1 MWGRLCGMER
11 DESARPAVT
20 PDSPGPHSGRARDS
34 AEAAAA
40 RTSAATRPADVTVAA
55 RTADVTAAAGTAD
68 VTAAAG
74 PAGAAPTTRS
84 ADVTAATG
92 AAGVAAGPAGPPAAL
107 PLKAA
112 DTTPDRPWPVRHLV
126 PKVADYV
133 ARMPAVWVEGQVLN
147 LRRWNSLYFLT
158 LRDIDLDMS
167 LSVTVPAGAV
177 APIVDRLS
185 DGARLVVHARPRFHE
200 KRGDLTFAADD
211 VRLVGLG
218 ELLAQIERLKGVL
231 AAEGLFDEARKVPLP
246 FLPAV
251 VGLVCAQQGDA
262 EHDVVSNA
270 RARWPAVRFEIR
282 RVTVQGPRAVPEV
295 GAAIAELDADPAV
308 EVIVVARGGGSFED
322 LLPFS
327 NEALV
332 RAAAACRTPLV
343 SAIGH
348 HLDSPLLDLVADW
361 RASTPTD
368 AAKRVVPD
376 VTAERAGLASARQR
390 ARGAL
395 AHRLAREQSGLDSV
409 RSRPVLARPRTL
421 LEPHQAHLDGLAAR
435 GRHAT
440 SGLLADARA
449 QVHALAAQVRALSP
463 AATLERGY
471 AVVQRADGL
480 VVRDPADVAVD
491 DELAVRVARG
501 RFEARVAPPSDAT

>member
-1 MWGRLCGMER
+1 MDR
-11 DESARPAVT
+11 A
-20 PDSPGPHSGRARDS
+20 PDDS
-34 AEAAAA
+34 
-40 RTSAATRPADVTVAA
+40 
-55 RTADVTAAAGTAD
+55 TAAVPGSSTPG
-68 VTAAAG
+68 G
-74 PAGAAPTTRS
+74 PRP
-84 ADVTAATG
+84 
-92 AAGVAAGPAGPPAAL
+92 L

-112 DTTPDRPWPVRHLV
+112 DTTAERPWPVRHLA

-133 ARMPAVWVEGQVLN
+133 GKMPAVWVEGQVLN
-147 LRRWNSLYFLT
+147 LKRWNSLYFLT
-158 LRDIDLDMS
+158 LRDVDLDMS
-167 LSVTVPAGAV
+167 LRVTLPARDV

-185 DGARLVVHARPRFHE
+185 DGSRVVVHARPRFYE
-200 KRGDLTFAADD
+200 RTGELTFAADD
-211 VRLVGLG
+211 LRLVGLG

-231 AAEGLFDEARKVPLP
+231 AAEGLFDDARKVPLP

-282 RVTVQGPRAVPEV
+282 RVTVQGRRAVPEV
-295 GAAIAELDADPAV
+295 SSAIAELDADPTV
-308 EVIVVARGGGSFED
+308 DVIVVARGGGSFED

-348 HLDSPLLDLVADW
+348 HLDTPLLDLVADW

-368 AAKRVVPD
+368 AAKRIVPD
-376 VTAERAGLASARQR
+376 VTAERGGLVQARQR
-390 ARGAL
+390 ARTAL
-395 AHRLAREQSGLDSV
+395 LHRLAREQAGLDSV
-409 RSRPVLARPRTL
+409 RTRPVLARPDTL
-421 LEPHQAHLDGLAAR
+421 LQPHQARLDALVVH
-435 GRHAT
+435 GRRSAV
-440 SGLLADARA
+440 GLLADAHT
-449 QVHALAAQVRALSP
+449 QVHAFTAQLRALSP

-480 VVRDPADVAVD
+480 VVRDPAEVVAD

-501 RFEARVAPPSDAT
+501 RFGVRVAGPGA